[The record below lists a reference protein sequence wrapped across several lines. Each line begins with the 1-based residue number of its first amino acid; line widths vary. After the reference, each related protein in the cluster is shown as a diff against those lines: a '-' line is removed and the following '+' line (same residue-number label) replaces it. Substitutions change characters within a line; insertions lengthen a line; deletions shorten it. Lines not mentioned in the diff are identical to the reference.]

1 MKAVKGIHFWK
12 PKESFLIL
20 EISPEEVN
28 GLLLGLD
35 ADKKI
40 TPRQFLR
47 GTDWARLAKRPALR
61 HLVTNVIVSADST
74 LAYTASIPVSLKRE
88 NPRESLSVV
97 ELENILAQTVGR
109 AFNQC
114 RQEAAR
120 YLKMDDLDVV
130 LANSRVVN
138 FKIDGHRVLNPL
150 GFQAEKIEAALELT
164 LTTRGL
170 FEEMRRFLSAGWS
183 ASRPE
188 NSFFFIETAE
198 AELSVIHKVQK
209 LPLSMVR
216 LGHFHSTFSVLE
228 EAAVGHLRGRGKV
241 RWTAQ
246 EIIAALQNDW
256 RVTHTAAEKVYHLFL
271 RNETSSH
278 GRKAMEKILAPAAK
292 DLLAELQK
300 AKLKGN
306 VFLDSPLP
314 LPFGLP
320 VRRGKLALYEPPLG
334 QILEHFGF
342 ELRPEE
348 WPVPAHRIFR
358 FAAPFLEYY
367 YDRSDL
373 HANRWL
379 RRHLNWLGASV

>member
-1 MKAVKGIHFWK
+1 MKGIRFWK

-40 TPRQFLR
+40 TPRKFLR
-47 GTDWARLAKRPALR
+47 GTDWARLARRPGLR
-61 HLVTNVIVSADST
+61 HLVTNIIISADSS
-74 LAYTASIPVSLKRE
+74 LAYTASIPVIFRRE
-88 NPRESLSVV
+88 RPKEELTAV
-97 ELENILAQTVGR
+97 ELENLLAQTVGK

-120 YLKMDDLDVV
+120 SLKIDDLDVV
-130 LANSRVVN
+130 LVNSRVVN
-138 FKIDGHRVLNPL
+138 FKIDGHHVLNPL
-150 GFQAEKIEAALELT
+150 GFRAEKVEAALELT

-170 FEEMRRFLSAGWS
+170 FEEMRGFLSAGWS

-198 AELSVIHKVQK
+198 AELSVVSRVQK
-209 LPLSMVR
+209 LPLSIIR
-216 LGHFHSTFSVLE
+216 LGHFHSTYYVLE
-228 EAAVGHLRGRGKV
+228 EAAVGRLREKGNL

-246 EIIAALQNDW
+246 EIIAAMQNGW
-256 RVTHTAAEKVYHLFL
+256 RVTHASAEKSYHMFL
-271 RNETSSH
+271 RNELSAHS
-278 GRKAMEKILAPAAK
+278 RKAMEKILAPPGK
-292 DLLAELQK
+292 LLLAELQK
-300 AKLKGN
+300 TKLKGK
-306 VFLDSPLP
+306 VFVDSPLP
-314 LPFGLP
+314 LPFALP
-320 VRRGKLALYEPPLG
+320 SRRGKFVLDEPPLQQVLG
-334 QILEHFGF
+334 HFGF
-342 ELRPEE
+342 ELYPRE
-348 WPVPAHRIFR
+348 WPLPPHRIFK